1 MSIIPEVECY
11 RCGEHYSALRS
22 RCPNCG
28 TRRVTQSGRTPAA
41 TPATVKGTPASDR
54 AETNTKWQMIFGLIL
69 VAAVILAVI
78 IMVSTGLKGLDGNE
92 AGTSSRV
99 TPAPPEETV
108 IASIPTVE
116 TPPTPSP
123 TPTPKPDA
131 VKVYFFEK
139 ELTEFT
145 LAPSETVKLKAQAVP
160 AGDFAGARFKWTV
173 SDDSVVQL
181 NVSDDTTEC
190 SCTWLKHQ
198 PGGVTLTVECNGVT
212 TEIHIYTRNS

>member
-1 MSIIPEVECY
+1 
-11 RCGEHYSALRS
+11 
-22 RCPNCG
+22 
-28 TRRVTQSGRTPAA
+28 
-41 TPATVKGTPASDR
+41 
-54 AETNTKWQMIFGLIL
+54 
-69 VAAVILAVI
+69 
-78 IMVSTGLKGLDGNE
+78 
-92 AGTSSRV
+92 
-99 TPAPPEETV
+99 V

-160 AGDFAGARFKWTV
+160 AGDFASARFKWTV